1 MHPLLLLKNKRLK
14 RFLWKINLKI
24 SERKS
29 IINTYS
35 KIDEKNQ
42 NE

>member
-14 RFLWKINLKI
+14 KFLQKIDLKI

-35 KIDEKNQ
+35 KIDGKNQ
-42 NE
+42 SE